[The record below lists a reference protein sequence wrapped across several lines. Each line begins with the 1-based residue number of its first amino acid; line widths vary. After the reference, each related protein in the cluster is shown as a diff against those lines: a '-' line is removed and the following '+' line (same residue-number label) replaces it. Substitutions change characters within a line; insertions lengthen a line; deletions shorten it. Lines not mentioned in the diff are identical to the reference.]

1 MRASLRQVLF
11 RSTAGLDLN
20 FAGGAFSLNNTRTDT
35 PAAIPGW
42 SFSRTDTNGTATALD
57 LAGNVI
63 QFPSRTNSLFPSNNF
78 GDARWSDFSTGTTT
92 RTSGFSDP
100 EGGTTAWRLQG
111 NNANTWW
118 GNSGGTAAPPS
129 GGTWASKTAT
139 FSMWV
144 RADAAYTAVLIL
156 NFNGG
161 TSYSLNISVTDTWQ
175 RFTFTQTFVAGDTNT
190 LRGVINHKSG
200 NNTYV
205 FGAQIE
211 ETSTATAYIPTTT
224 AAVTVVLPRITNR
237 GILVEEARTNVIT
250 TSAFQTLSGTAPTQ
264 FPSGTGWSNF
274 FATGGTRSFV
284 ASTVF
289 AGGQAASLAGVT
301 AARNV
306 LGFSFSPTASTTYTV
321 SFFVEAASGVTGTVA
336 YASGTLGVGGTTNLV
351 SAPSATG
358 RYSYTFTTGT
368 GPGVVDLRFGIG
380 TTTNES
386 GSLTISNIQCEAGA
400 FATSPIITTGAAG
413 TRGADGGR
421 ITQSPT
427 ASGTIIATV
436 RIPTDKNNRRVVGTN
451 GASAVTPLAYSTAGI
466 ETYNGSSTLG
476 KTVSMTAGALV
487 TVGVTWESGRRSVT
501 GAGLAVATDA
511 NAIGSFTEMWFGQ
524 DDSLAAGNAL
534 NESIVRVQVL
544 PYAVT
549 DAQLQA
555 LTAP

>member
-1 MRASLRQVLF
+1 MRSSLRQVLF
-11 RSTAGLDLN
+11 RSATGLDLN
-20 FAGGAFSLNNTRTDT
+20 FAGGVFSLNNTRTAS

-63 QFPSRTNSLFPSNNF
+63 QF
-78 GDARWSDFSTGTTT
+78 STGT
-92 RTSGFSDP
+92 
-100 EGGTTAWRLQG
+100 
-111 NNANTWW
+111 
-118 GNSGGTAAPPS
+118 
-129 GGTWASKTAT
+129 
-139 FSMWV
+139 
-144 RADAAYTAVLIL
+144 
-156 NFNGG
+156 
-161 TSYSLNISVTDTWQ
+161 
-175 RFTFTQTFVAGDTNT
+175 
-190 LRGVINHKSG
+190 
-200 NNTYV
+200 
-205 FGAQIE
+205 
-211 ETSTATAYIPTTT
+211 
-224 AAVTVVLPRITNR
+224 PRITNR
-237 GILVEEARTNVIT
+237 GILVEEARTNVIRNSVAAGAVAGTPGTLPTNWLELSLGAGISRQVVGVGTEDGLTYVDMRFFGT
-250 TSAFQTLSGTAPTQ
+250 TSTSPAVQL
-264 FPSGTGWSNF
+264 NF
-274 FATGGTRSFV
+274 EQPGIV
-284 ASTVF
+284 
-289 AGGQAASLAGVT
+289 AASAAQVWTTSCFTKLVAGSLADVSLVTLRLYPRSAVPAELPGVVSSDLKSEIT
-301 AARNV
+301 AARARISAA
-306 LGFSFSPTASTTYTV
+306 LTTPASTATV
-321 SFFVEAASGVTGTVA
+321 NTGIAFSVTGTK
-336 YASGTLGVGGTTNLV
+336 TLDFTIRL
-351 SAPSATG
+351 
-358 RYSYTFTTGT
+358 YS
-368 GPGVVDLRFGIG
+368 PQL
-380 TTTNES
+380 E
-386 GSLTISNIQCEAGA
+386 LGA

-413 TRGADGGR
+413 TRGADRGR

-487 TVGVTWESGRRSVT
+487 TVGVTWELGRRSVT

>member
-1 MRASLRQVLF
+1 MRAALRAVLLAGT
-11 RSTAGLDLN
+11 STGLDLN
-20 FAGGAFSLNNTRTDT
+20 FAGGVFSLNNTRTAS

-63 QFPSRTNSLFPSNNF
+63 QF
-78 GDARWSDFSTGTTT
+78 ATG
-92 RTSGFSDP
+92 
-100 EGGTTAWRLQG
+100 
-111 NNANTWW
+111 
-118 GNSGGTAAPPS
+118 
-129 GGTWASKTAT
+129 
-139 FSMWV
+139 V
-144 RADAAYTAVLIL
+144 
-156 NFNGG
+156 
-161 TSYSLNISVTDTWQ
+161 
-175 RFTFTQTFVAGDTNT
+175 
-190 LRGVINHKSG
+190 
-200 NNTYV
+200 
-205 FGAQIE
+205 
-211 ETSTATAYIPTTT
+211 
-224 AAVTVVLPRITNR
+224 PRITNR
-237 GILVEEARTNVIT
+237 GILVEEARTNKG
-250 TSAFQTLSGTAPTQ
+250 TSHNANPTEAAGFVGNPVNMSKSGDAAGILSVVDDAAALAAAGLSNACASGKVYKLDNTAGAANAIASINGTVGNLNAHAFSCYARATAGSGSVGR
-264 FPSGTGWSNF
+264 SGSSVGA
-274 FATGGTRSFV
+274 ATFSSSAYAR
-284 ASTVF
+284 AS
-289 AGGQAASLAGVT
+289 A
-301 AARNV
+301 V
-306 LGFSFSPTASTTYTV
+306 LTPTATTEV
-321 SFFVEAASGVTGTVA
+321 LRVQA
-336 YASGTLGVGGTTNLV
+336 L
-351 SAPSATG
+351 
-358 RYSYTFTTGT
+358 
-368 GPGVVDLRFGIG
+368 PGAVVYFILAQL
-380 TTTNES
+380 E
-386 GSLTISNIQCEAGA
+386 EGA

-413 TRGADGGR
+413 TRGADAGR

-501 GAGLAVATDA
+501 GAGLTVATDA